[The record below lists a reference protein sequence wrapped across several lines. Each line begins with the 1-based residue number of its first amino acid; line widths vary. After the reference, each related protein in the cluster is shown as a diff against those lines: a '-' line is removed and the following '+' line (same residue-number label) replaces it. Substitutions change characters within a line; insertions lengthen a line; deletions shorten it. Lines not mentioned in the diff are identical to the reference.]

1 MCNLVLNNT
10 HKIRSLLGMN
20 HLLHLTKIKKGLA
33 KYATLLLATGLSCS
47 AMAVQYSANFKGT
60 DINEF
65 INIVGQ
71 NLNKTIIIDPNVR
84 GKINVRS
91 PELMDEELYYQF
103 FLNVLEVYGVA
114 VVEMDNGILKV
125 KKSSDA
131 KKSNVPVLGDD
142 FDVQGDM
149 LVTRVV
155 RVKNV
160 SVQELGPIIRQFSD
174 QKDGGH
180 VTNYNPSNVLMMT
193 GHASSVNRL
202 VEIIRLVDQAG
213 DQQVDI
219 VKLRYATSADVVS
232 VVDNIYK
239 PASGKSDIPA
249 FLIPKVVADERT
261 NSVIVS
267 GEAQARERAI
277 TLIKR
282 LDDELETQG
291 NTKVFYIN
299 YAKAEDL
306 VKVLQGVSKTIA
318 EEQKQGAKT
327 SSRGRN
333 DISIEAHPNSNSLV
347 ITAQPDIMRSLEG
360 VIAKLDVRRAQ
371 VLVEAIIV
379 EVFEGDGVN
388 LGFQWINK
396 QGGMLQFNNGTTVP
410 VGSLGVAGEL
420 ARDKTIKK
428 TVLGTNEGSAN
439 QYEETKEGDLTA
451 LASLLGGVNGL
462 ALGFARGDW
471 GAILQAVSTDT
482 NSNILATPSVTTM
495 DNEEASMIVGQEV
508 PIITGSQTGNNNT
521 NPFQTVER
529 QEVGIKLKVTPQIN
543 DGSAVQLTIEQE
555 VSSVSGATAVDI
567 TINKREV
574 TTTVLAD
581 DGAMVVLG
589 GLIDEDVQ
597 ESVSKVP
604 LLGDLP
610 IIGHL
615 FKSTSTNRRKRNL
628 LIFIRPTIIRDSA
641 TMNQLSNS
649 KYNYIRTE
657 QQKQKDDG
665 VDLMPTVDTPVL
677 PSWNDALVLPPTYE
691 QYLHSQNVKEQEQK
705 ND

>member
-1 MCNLVLNNT
+1 
-10 HKIRSLLGMN
+10 MN
-20 HLLHLTKIKKGLA
+20 HLLHLKKIKKGLA
-33 KYATLLLATGLSCS
+33 KYTALFIAAGISCS

-65 INIVGQ
+65 INIVGK

-91 PELMDEELYYQF
+91 YVLMDEELYYQF
-103 FLNVLEVYGVA
+103 FLNVLEVHGIA
-114 VVEMDNGILKV
+114 AVEMDNGILKV

-131 KKSNVPVLGDD
+131 KKSSVPVLGDESE
-142 FDVQGDM
+142 VQGDM
-149 LVTRVV
+149 LITRVV
-155 RVKNV
+155 QVKNV
-160 SVQELGPIIRQFSD
+160 NVQELGPLIRQFSD

-180 VTNYNPSNVLMMT
+180 VTNYNPSNVMMLT

-219 VKLRYATSADVVS
+219 VKLQYATAADVVS

-239 PASGKSDIPA
+239 PATGKNDVPA

-267 GEAQARERAI
+267 GESQARERAI

-282 LDDELETQG
+282 LDNELENQG
-291 NTKVFYIN
+291 NTKVFYLN

-318 EEQKQGAKT
+318 DEQKTAAKA
-327 SSRGRN
+327 SSRNRN

-360 VIAKLDVRRAQ
+360 VIAKLDMRRAQ

-379 EVFEGDGVN
+379 EVYEGDGVN
-388 LGFQWINK
+388 LGMQWINEK
-396 QGGMLQFNNGTTVP
+396 GGMLQFNNGTTVP
-410 VGSLGVAGEL
+410 VGSLAVAGEM
-420 ARDKTIKK
+420 ARDKTITDNVIGGDTGNVTPIEK
-428 TVLGTNEGSAN
+428 TV
-439 QYEETKEGDLTA
+439 EGDLTA

-462 ALGFARGDW
+462 ALGFAKGDW
-471 GAILQAVSTDT
+471 GAIIQAVSTDT

-508 PIITGSQTGNNNT
+508 PIITGSQTGSNNS
-521 NPFQTVER
+521 NPFQTVDR

-604 LLGDLP
+604 LLGDIP
-610 IIGHL
+610 ILGHL
-615 FKSTSTNRRKRNL
+615 FKSTNTSRRKRNL
-628 LIFIRPTIIRDSA
+628 LIFIRPTIVRDSA

-665 VDLMPTVDTPVL
+665 IDLMPASTTPIL
-677 PSWNDALVLPPTYE
+677 PEWNDELILPPTYE
-691 QYLHSQNVKEQEQK
+691 QYLHSENKKLQEK
-705 ND
+705 KDD